1 MVIQWAPREIPAA
14 PSRFGIVISNKISKK
29 ALKKNKAKRLLR
41 ESIRNLIKTGEVVS
55 GFDFVVSGKK
65 EILESDYEQITKLL
79 QQFFQQK
86 PSIPPTK
93 SLKRRAYVR

>member
-1 MVIQWAPREIPAA
+1 MVIQWAPRETPAT

-41 ESIRNLIKTGEVVS
+41 ESLRHLIQSGGVVG

-65 EILESDYEQITKLL
+65 EILEADYDHIEKTI
-79 QQFFQQK
+79 QQFFQQGAAK
-86 PSIPPTK
+86 TPPAPP
-93 SLKRRAYVR
+93 KRTSYAR